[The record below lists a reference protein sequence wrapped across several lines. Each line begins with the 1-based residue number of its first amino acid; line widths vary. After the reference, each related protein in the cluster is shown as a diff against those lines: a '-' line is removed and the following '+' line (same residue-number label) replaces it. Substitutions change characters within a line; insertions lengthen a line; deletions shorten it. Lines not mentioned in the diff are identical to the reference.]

1 MDIAAMLA
9 EFHETFYGE
18 PFGSGGDL
26 GLRRKLHD
34 EEGQE
39 LLGALDLGDDAAI
52 AHELA
57 DVVYIAYGTA
67 HTMGLPLDAVI
78 AAVHRANMAKVG
90 PDGALRFRQDGKLLK
105 PAGWRPADVA
115 AVLLEHERPGD
126 DAA

>member
-34 EEGQE
+34 EEGRE
-39 LLGALDLGDDAAI
+39 LLEALDLGDDAAI
-52 AHELA
+52 VHELA

-67 HTMGLPLDAVI
+67 HTRGYPLDAVI

-90 PDGALRFRQDGKLLK
+90 PGGSLRFRADGKLLK
-105 PAGWRPADVA
+105 PLGWKPADVA
-115 AVLLEHERPGD
+115 AVLREHGGPGD